1 MAGKRKAYSLVEA
14 IIVVAIIGALAF
26 IAVPRLNFTGLYKK
40 QAHAVAKQITTDL
53 RRARTM
59 AIINAATNSTGYS
72 LRMTGSSP
80 YTGYQIVNDSNS
92 AVIDTLTIV
101 SPIDCS
107 GGPNFLFGPLG
118 NLRSGSNNSLTVTS
132 EGKTYTITLIS
143 GTGIVECSGG

>member
-1 MAGKRKAYSLVEA
+1 MAKKRKAYSLIEA

-26 IAVPRLNFTGLYKK
+26 IAVPRLNFAGLYKK
-40 QAHAVAKQITTDL
+40 QAHEIAKQITTDL
-53 RRARTM
+53 RRTRTM

-92 AVIDTLTIV
+92 AVIDTLTID
-101 SPIDCS
+101 SHISSS

-118 NLRSGSNNSLTVTS
+118 NLRSGSNSSLTVTA
-132 EGKTYTITLIS
+132 EGKTYTVTLIS
-143 GTGIVECSGG
+143 GTGIVQCSN